1 MTATSSIALLRG
13 INVGRAKRVA
23 MADLRQLMEGLGY
36 SNVRT
41 LLNSG
46 NVVFDAPARKRAA
59 AAKAIEEA
67 LVLKLGVVS
76 KVMVMSCAE
85 LDAVID
91 GNPLV
96 AQATD
101 PARLITFIFP
111 AGECE
116 RVAALAE
123 RAWSPDALAIG
134 ARAAYVWCPD
144 GVLDSAAAAALG
156 KALGDAATARNWNT
170 LLKLQAL
177 CRG

>member
-1 MTATSSIALLRG
+1 MTSTSSIALLRG

-23 MADLRQLMEGLGY
+23 MADLRQLMEDLGY
-36 SNVRT
+36 TNVRT

-46 NVVFDAPARKRAA
+46 NAVFDAPARKRAA

-85 LDAVID
+85 LDAVIE

-96 AQATD
+96 AQSTD
-101 PARLITFIFP
+101 HARLITFLCP
-111 AGECE
+111 ASECE
-116 RVAALAE
+116 RVATLAE
-123 RAWSPDALAIG
+123 RDWSPGALAIG
-134 ARAAYVWCPD
+134 TRAAYVWCPE
-144 GVLDSAAAAALG
+144 GVLESAAAAAIG
-156 KALGDAATARNWNT
+156 KALGDVATARNWNT
-170 LLKLQAL
+170 LLKLQAM